1 LPTENAKGK
10 SQRDSKGK
18 IGKEKIGK
26 EKDRNEKD
34 RNEKDRNEK
43 DRNEKEPA
51 RNQSRF
57 QAEWRRMCGMFGV
70 PEELVVSSSPVR
82 GVWTHRM
89 L

>member
-26 EKDRNEKD
+26 EKIGK
-34 RNEKDRNEK
+34 EK